1 MYPVPQTRAI
11 LKTTWTGRTL
21 NPWSRSAAK
30 DLGLSFFSF
39 HHCAQH
45 CVPSTVAGMGH
56 CDVAPSEWKRPHVL
70 QKSQWTQKPL
80 RTLAVPTSYTA
91 SELREGPSPCGLKW
105 IRRTPSR
112 DESGAVPQGTGRT

>member
-56 CDVAPSEWKRPHVL
+56 CGAAPSKWKRPHVL
-70 QKSQWTQKPL
+70 QKKPTDSETTQ
-80 RTLAVPTSYTA
+80 
-91 SELREGPSPCGLKW
+91 
-105 IRRTPSR
+105 
-112 DESGAVPQGTGRT
+112 DSGSANILQSL